1 MYRYD
6 YFQRFLFQKVNQGY
20 RLEQIFSSMGL
31 GVLLDDACGRMECS
45 RRDRLTEDLARRC
58 REYLLSVWE
67 QVSSIYSEERLAAGR
82 YLKRLAEGSGSAAAV
97 DVGWAVLHL
106 PFTVYGLVMGTNTAH
121 NLSPDVSEGF
131 FFSGQMESY
140 LFSQQKNR
148 DLWKYHDLNRKHNLY
163 MELLFTSAFP
173 SLKGFGTGAE
183 CSGSEGKKDTPGR
196 SGRSRKGSWI
206 MWRIIEGISEICSQR
221 GPGRSPG
228 GTPMLPSCSFWETEK
243 HRGGWKRA
251 SAGIQIRMWNKMKA
265 SGMKK

>member
-1 MYRYD
+1 
-6 YFQRFLFQKVNQGY
+6 
-20 RLEQIFSSMGL
+20 MGL

-97 DVGWAVLHL
+97 DVGWAGSGAAALGRMMDQVLHL

-173 SLKGFGTGAE
+173 SLKGFGTGADGE
-183 CSGSEGKKDTPGR
+183 TVFRFGRKERHAREIRQIQEGILDYVEDYRRYFGDLLSEGTGEI
-196 SGRSRKGSWI
+196 SGRDAYAPILLFLGDRKA
-206 MWRIIEGISEICSQR
+206 QR
-221 GPGRSPG
+221 R
-228 GTPMLPSCSFWETEK
+228 LEESFCWDTDQNVE
-243 HRGGWKRA
+243 
-251 SAGIQIRMWNKMKA
+251 
-265 SGMKK
+265 